1 MHSTTGVIAYPQSK
15 YRKHKK
21 NRIREAEKERQIT
34 ITQVL
39 QLHEFIV
46 CNVPNV
52 NNNISIL
59 KSMTSDVVLLL
70 PALLIL
76 LSYYLHREHL
86 RHRRSKH
93 CHLHHARR

>member
-76 LSYYLHREHL
+76 LSYYLHREPP
-86 RHRRSKH
+86 SSSSQ
-93 CHLHHARR
+93 